1 MTADKTEAKKSTTDK
16 ALAAATKAVKPGV
29 KPASKKAGAK
39 PKPAAKKTE
48 KAPKVKVVRDS
59 FSMPKTEHRKIAEIK
74 EACLKAGLQVK
85 KSEVLRA
92 GLKALGEMN
101 GAQLKGAMAGL
112 GKVKTAHSKK
122 Q

>member
-16 ALAAATKAVKPGV
+16 ALAAATKAAKPGV

-48 KAPKVKVVRDS
+48 KAPKVKVVHDS
-59 FSMPKTEHRKIAEIK
+59 FSIPKTEHRKITEIK

>member
-1 MTADKTEAKKSTTDK
+1 MMADKTEAKKSTTDK
-16 ALAAATKAVKPGV
+16 ALTAATKAAKPGV
-29 KPASKKAGAK
+29 KPASQKTGAK

-48 KAPKVKVVRDS
+48 KAPKVKVVHDS
-59 FSMPKTEHRKIAEIK
+59 FSMPKTEHQKIAEIK
-74 EACLKAGLQVK
+74 EACLKAGLRVK

-112 GKVKTAHSKK
+112 GKVKASQSKK
-122 Q
+122 L